1 MTHRLPT
8 WITTL
13 ALVCAGLVGLAA
25 WPGLALAQGSWPA
38 KPVSLVVPYPPGG
51 TSDVVGR
58 LLAQRLR
65 EELGQTFVVE
75 NKAGAATAI
84 GAAYVARAPKDGYT
98 LLLAAG
104 TTFTVLPNLNDKL
117 LYKLDDFEPVGL
129 VCSVPFAFV
138 VKKDFP
144 ARTVKE
150 FAAYAAAHPGR
161 INNAT
166 NGQGSM
172 VHLLGELIATGL
184 EVKLTQVHYKGA
196 APATMDM
203 IGGVI
208 DSNVEALTSAL
219 PNVAAG
225 QYRALA
231 VLSAERQPLMP
242 EVPTFRELG
251 YPGVVGD
258 TWYGVFAPVGTPKP
272 VIDQLDAAVRKI
284 AQSASFGEAMRKIG
298 NEAKS
303 STPAEL
309 RASTLA
315 QQRSWGELIKRLN
328 IKAE

>member
-1 MTHRLPT
+1 M
-8 WITTL
+8 
-13 ALVCAGLVGLAA
+13 
-25 WPGLALAQGSWPA
+25 
-38 KPVSLVVPYPPGG
+38 
-51 TSDVVGR
+51 
-58 LLAQRLR
+58 
-65 EELGQTFVVE
+65 
-75 NKAGAATAI
+75 
-84 GAAYVARAPKDGYT
+84 
-98 LLLAAG
+98 
-104 TTFTVLPNLNDKL
+104 
-117 LYKLDDFEPVGL
+117 
-129 VCSVPFAFV
+129 
-138 VKKDFP
+138 
-144 ARTVKE
+144 
-150 FAAYAAAHPGR
+150 
-161 INNAT
+161 
-166 NGQGSM
+166 
-172 VHLLGELIATGL
+172 
-184 EVKLTQVHYKGA
+184 
-196 APATMDM
+196 
-203 IGGVI
+203 
-208 DSNVEALTSAL
+208 
-219 PNVAAG
+219 AAG